1 VFGAVTRKRTY
12 PIWMADDRFK
22 KRQKEPNS
30 YQAQQAAQ
38 HANMLRLRAER
49 LAREAI
55 SATERAEPKKAS
67 RKK

>member
-1 VFGAVTRKRTY
+1 
-12 PIWMADDRFK
+12 MADDRFK